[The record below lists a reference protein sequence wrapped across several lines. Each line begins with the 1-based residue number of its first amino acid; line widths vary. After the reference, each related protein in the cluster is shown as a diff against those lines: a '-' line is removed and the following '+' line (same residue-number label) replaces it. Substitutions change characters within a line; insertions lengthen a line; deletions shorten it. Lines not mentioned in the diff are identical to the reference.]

1 MDIASLNILVGWIA
15 LLSGA
20 AAGAALGLF
29 FLLPGI
35 LVHAYH
41 EHPFDVGTLGIR
53 GPRVPGVI
61 HPELEEHWQPTTA
74 SLGRHKGA
82 SA

>member
-1 MDIASLNILVGWIA
+1 
-15 LLSGA
+15 
-20 AAGAALGLF
+20 
-29 FLLPGI
+29 
-35 LVHAYH
+35 
-41 EHPFDVGTLGIR
+41 VGTLGIR